1 MSLMKPCCPP
11 LAQAAS
17 VEPAAER
24 LLRVAIEYMG
34 RRAHATM
41 DDDTTAVLVVELNPT
56 GVKHVPPGQMSGCCL
71 RTD

>member
-1 MSLMKPCCPP
+1 MKPCCPP

-17 VEPAAER
+17 
-24 LLRVAIEYMG
+24 VAIEYMG

-56 GVKHVPPGQMSGCCL
+56 GVKHVPPGLMSGCCL